1 MDELEST
8 LLDRQI
14 CFKALISNQNAT
26 AKYSLVHAPI
36 TLTPTPF
43 SSVAFHRALKLQ
55 AAFNLLILRT
65 VQNGPLLREV
75 CAKLAEGDEFVA
87 KLYEIYLK
95 YPITPK
101 VNETISF

>member
-1 MDELEST
+1 MDELELA
-8 LLDRQI
+8 LLDHQI
-14 CFKALISNQNAT
+14 CFKSSISNSNST
-26 AKYSLVHAPI
+26 DKYSLVHAPI
-36 TLTPTPF
+36 TITPTPF

-55 AAFNLLILRT
+55 PAFNILILRT

-101 VNETISF
+101 VN